1 MCRRC
6 STQWRRCD
14 GARWRRARTAFA
26 DGFRRRRGY
35 LYATDRNGAGLD
47 IIELHGKA
55 KSIGMGQE

>member
-1 MCRRC
+1 MSHRLEYV
-6 STQWRRCD
+6 QEMLD
-14 GARWRRARTAFA
+14 ARWRRARTAFA